1 VGHRKQHAPKH
12 GSLSYLPRKR
22 AAKPWG
28 RIRTWPSRVGEPLL
42 LAFAGFKAG
51 MTHVILVED
60 SPHSPLRGREVKVPA
75 TIVDCPPLLVCGL
88 RAYIQTA
95 YGLRCLHEVWSKSLN
110 KDLSR
115 NFPLTSDPKT
125 DTKLAKLEGN
135 LNDIDRVRLIAHT
148 QPKLAGVSSKK
159 PVIMEIEVGGG
170 SVPEQIRYAKGLL
183 GREVRVRDVFKEG
196 SVIDVIGISK
206 GKGFQGPVKRWN
218 VRVLQKKSR
227 KTVRG
232 VGTLGGISP
241 HSVMYTV
248 PRAGQTG
255 YHNRVE
261 FNKRILKLGDRGE
274 DITAKG
280 GINRYGIIRG
290 DYLLLQG
297 SVPGEVKR
305 TIRLRQPIRSNQ
317 KSPEKASQILHI
329 HNAPSK

>member
-28 RIRTWPSRVGEPLL
+28 RIRTWPARTGEPLL
-42 LAFAGFKAG
+42 LGFAGFKAG
-51 MTHVILVED
+51 MTHTILMED
-60 SPHSPLRGREVKVPA
+60 APHSPLRGREVEVPV
-75 TIVDCPPLLVCGL
+75 TIIDCPPLVVCGL
-88 RAYIQTA
+88 RAYTQTT
-95 YGLRCLHEVWSKSLN
+95 YGLRCLHEVWSRNMN

-125 DTKLAKLEGN
+125 DEKLAKLEGDLSN
-135 LNDIDRVRLIAHT
+135 IDRIRLVAHT
-148 QPKLAGVSSKK
+148 QPRLAGVPSKK
-159 PVIMEIEVGGG
+159 PAIMEIEVGGG
-170 SVPEQIRYAKGLL
+170 PIPEQLRYAKGIL
-183 GREVRVRDVFKEG
+183 GKEVRVRDAFREG
-196 SVIDVIGISK
+196 NVIDVIAVSK

-232 VGTLGGISP
+232 VGTLGAISP

-255 YHNRVE
+255 YHHRVE

-274 DITAKG
+274 EITAKG
-280 GINRYGIIRG
+280 GINRYGVIRG

-297 SVPGEVKR
+297 SIPGEVKR
-305 TIRLRQPIRSNQ
+305 MIKLRQPIRSHQ
-317 KSPEKASQILHI
+317 KAPEKAPQILHI
-329 HNAPSK
+329 HNTPSK

>member
-28 RIRTWPSRVGEPLL
+28 RVRTWPARVGEPLL
-42 LAFAGFKAG
+42 LGFAGFKAG
-51 MTHVILVED
+51 MTHVIFVED
-60 SPHSPLRGREVKVPA
+60 SPHSPLQGREVEVPA
-75 TIVDCPPLLVCGL
+75 TIIDCPPLSVCGL
-88 RAYIQTA
+88 RAYVRTT
-95 YGLRCLHEVWSKSLN
+95 YGLKSLHEVWSKN
-110 KDLSR
+110 IDKNLSR
-115 NFPLTSDPKT
+115 NFPLVSDPKT
-125 DTKLAKLEGN
+125 DQKLAKLEG
-135 LNDIDRVRLIAHT
+135 DISKIDRIRLIAYT
-148 QPKLAGVSSKK
+148 QPRLSGIPSKK
-159 PVIMEIEVGGG
+159 PVVMEIEIGGD
-170 SVPEQIRYAKGLL
+170 SIPEQLRYAKGLL
-183 GREVRVRDVFKEG
+183 GKEVRAHDVFREG
-196 SVIDVIGISK
+196 NVIDVIAVTK

-227 KTVRG
+227 KTIRG

-255 YHNRVE
+255 YHHRVE
-261 FNKRILKLGDRGE
+261 FNKRILRLGDRGE
-274 DITAKG
+274 EITAKG
-280 GINRYGIIRG
+280 GMNRYGVIRG

-305 TIRLRQPIRSNQ
+305 MIKLRQPMRPNQ
-317 KSPEKASQILHI
+317 KARERAPQILHI